1 MIIGVLDTG
10 IDTNNP
16 SLQALP
22 EPRPDAEVIAKKWKG
37 GCDPGDDPEHRVTC
51 NNKVIGAQYFNKG
64 LTDSA
69 ETDWPSPM
77 DSDSHGTHTATT
89 AAGTIDVP
97 AAVPDSGI
105 SGRISG
111 LAPAA
116 RIAAY
121 KICWSRG
128 CSTLDAAAAFDKAA
142 ADGVDVI
149 NYSIGGTAVVT
160 SPEYTA
166 MSNAAK
172 AGIFIST
179 SAGNS
184 GPGTVVHNVPWVATV
199 AASTHDTGYRTT
211 VTLGNGKAY
220 EGVGISVDA
229 APYAPL
235 VDAVKAAKSG
245 VNAAR
250 AEGCEPG
257 ALDPAKVNDA
267 IVLCKRNDRVSAE
280 VKAAGGAGMV
290 LYNTNAAQD
299 EFANPRPLPSV
310 HVDKATGDALKAYAS
325 GPGTTA
331 GLSAARA
338 VKLQAPQKS
347 CGPCCATDG
356 ATNPYPP
363 SRTPLDKEIRNRRRS
378 GIA

>member
-1 MIIGVLDTG
+1 MEGRLRPRRRPRAPGHLQQQGDRRPVLQQG
-10 IDTNNP
+10 
-16 SLQALP
+16 S
-22 EPRPDAEVIAKKWKG
+22 
-37 GCDPGDDPEHRVTC
+37 HR
-51 NNKVIGAQYFNKG
+51 
-64 LTDSA
+64 LA
-69 ETDWPSPM
+69 ETDWPSRWTP
-77 DSDSHGTHTATT
+77 TRTALTPRPPR
-89 AAGTIDVP
+89 P
-97 AAVPDSGI
+97 APSTCPRPCRQWYIRPYIRARPGRPYRGI
-105 SGRISG
+105 QDLLEPR
-111 LAPAA
+111 L
-116 RIAAY
+116 
-121 KICWSRG
+121 
-128 CSTLDAAAAFDKAA
+128 LDA
-142 ADGVDVI
+142 GRRRGLRQGRSRRCGRHQLLHRRHRRGHQSRVHGDVQRRQ
-149 NYSIGGTAVVT
+149 GGHLHLHLRWQLRSRHRCPQRPLGGHGGRV
-160 SPEYTA
+160 
-166 MSNAAK
+166 
-172 AGIFIST
+172 
-179 SAGNS
+179 
-184 GPGTVVHNVPWVATV
+184 
-199 AASTHDTGYRTT
+199 THDTGYRTT

-325 GPGTTA
+325 GPGATA

-356 ATNPYPP
+356 ATNPYPV
-363 SRTPLDKEIRNRRRS
+363 TN
-378 GIA
+378 AA